1 MIAPNRSTETR
12 DRRKAL
18 ASAVI
23 LLVIGL
29 HAIPVVHAG
38 ERDTL
43 WPFMVWAMYKHSRPT
58 GPVEANQRRILA
70 VTASGARD
78 TVTPH
83 LLGQSITI
91 LDQRYHRPLMG
102 GDTAAAGR
110 LLERLNR
117 GRTDPYV
124 ALLLESATYTV
135 TDTGLA
141 RRENPVVTFRAPE
154 AGH

>member
-1 MIAPNRSTETR
+1 M
-12 DRRKAL
+12 
-18 ASAVI
+18 I

-29 HAIPVVHAG
+29 HAIPLVHAG

-43 WPFMVWAMYKHSRPT
+43 WPFMIWAMYKHSRPA

-70 VTASGARD
+70 VTESGTRD

-91 LDQRYHRPLMG
+91 LDQRYHRPLMK
-102 GDTAAAGR
+102 GDTSAAT
-110 LLERLNR
+110 LLFERLNR
-117 GRTDPYV
+117 GRTAPYV
-124 ALLLESATYTV
+124 ALLLESETYTV

-141 RRENPVVTFRAPE
+141 KRENPVVTFRAPE
-154 AGH
+154 VRH